1 MIFKSSS
8 VFMRR
13 GLLLTG
19 ILAASCGV
27 LSAQAPQNDGPP
39 PGGMQP
45 GGMQS
50 GGMHGRG
57 GPERQLEMLTH
68 VLALTADQQTQVK
81 ALLTEQR
88 QKMEELRKSSST
100 GTDTAT
106 AGAPPNRAAMETIH
120 NDTDTKINALLNDEQ
135 KTKFAALQA
144 ERKARMQQREGGG
157 EAPPPPPGV

>member
-39 PGGMQP
+39 P
-45 GGMQS
+45 

-157 EAPPPPPGV
+157 EAPPPPPGI